1 MGSSS
6 AAPLDFYLTSD
17 TFACDLALNGETSVG
32 RVQLGGDGSAFA
44 YVSRVQCVVAP
55 DGDGGVILTSR
66 GGNPTL
72 VRPRH
77 DDKWLQVHPAGA
89 VHHLMPGDAVALDKK
104 KRAGTVLTL
113 RGPRWQWQA
122 GDEWHD
128 FHPLVAATLE
138 RARCRGMPRVDVD
151 AERLVDLGAMRQ
163 LRKDDPGR

>member
-72 VRPRH
+72 VRPRW

-89 VHHLMPGDAVALDKK
+89 VHHLMPGDAVAHCGVTCEPSLNA
-104 KRAGTVLTL
+104 RLL
-113 RGPRWQWQA
+113 WQNTQFTPWA
-122 GDEWHD
+122 FD
-128 FHPLVAATLE
+128 
-138 RARCRGMPRVDVD
+138 M
-151 AERLVDLGAMRQ
+151 
-163 LRKDDPGR
+163 